1 MTKALEHDPAQAAY
15 QAVMT
20 EPTYAAWSFQA
31 VVTDRL
37 QNLDANITLYSNT
50 STTDDPAAAWRAA
63 NQCALCHTQ

>member
-1 MTKALEHDPAQAAY
+1 MISGEHDQAQAAY

-20 EPTYAAWSFQA
+20 EPTYTAWSFGS

-37 QNLDANITLYSNT
+37 QNLDAALALYSNA
-50 STTDDPAAAWRAA
+50 STTDDPPAAWRAA